1 MWIWIIVGAGLLVA
15 ELLTTSLMFA
25 SLALGA
31 FVAATV
37 AGFSGSTIWQA
48 VAFALVSV
56 GAMVGLRPLVAKRFS
71 TRSDQHSTNT
81 LALIGAVGKTI
92 TYVTTDSGQV
102 KIRGEVWS
110 ARTDSGEIAQDVN
123 AKVKI
128 IDGVTLIVTAAE

>member
-1 MWIWIIVGAGLLVA
+1 MWTWIIAGAVLVVA

-31 FVAATV
+31 FVAAIV
-37 AGFSGSTIWQA
+37 AGFGGSVIWQA

-56 GAMVGLRPLVAKRFS
+56 GAIVGLRPLVAKRFS

-81 LALIGAVGKTI
+81 LALIGAVGKT
-92 TYVTTDSGQV
+92 TSPVTTDGGQV
-102 KIRGEVWS
+102 KVRGEVWS
-110 ARTDSGEIAQDVN
+110 ARTDAGELAADVN
-123 AKVKI
+123 AKVKS

>member
-92 TYVTTDSGQV
+92 TPVTTDSGQV

-123 AKVKI
+123 AKVKS